1 MGIFDK
7 VKNLF
12 TEEIDEPVR
21 EEIRPVSVVPPKPSI
36 EKVEQPVEQPVKE
49 VVKEEKKPTREE
61 KFVYF
66 TDDDFKDLDKPK
78 KEEVKKVEKKVEPK
92 PLAYKG
98 ASITVNQQPE
108 PKKEFKPS
116 PIISP
121 VYGVLDKNYDKE
133 DIKPKSKPTVYR
145 SSTITIDDV
154 RNKAYGTVEDEI
166 KDDILGKA
174 LIEQTEEK
182 VVEPDINIFE
192 ELDKYGED
200 LPKNNN
206 VDDIFGKL
214 DIKKDEIL
222 DELDE
227 KKDEILG
234 EIDNKTNSIDI
245 LSKEFNDI
253 DDDLDIEESVQKTN
267 DVDITKEFL
276 DDIDDEIATT
286 RDDVEE
292 AKELSDD
299 EETLALARELE
310 EQKKKLNEINN
321 MMDENKKTTKT
332 KSKKKKEKVENEEDN
347 LNESELFDIID
358 SSYEKDDE

>member
-1 MGIFDK
+1 MGLFDK

-12 TEEIDEPVR
+12 TEEVEEP
-21 EEIRPVSVVPPKPSI
+21 IRNEVKPAVVQPKPSI
-36 EKVEQPVEQPVKE
+36 EKFEQPVVEEPVKE
-49 VVKEEKKPTREE
+49 EVKEEKKPTREE

-92 PLAYKG
+92 PMAYKG
-98 ASITVNQQPE
+98 ASISVNPQPE

-121 VYGVLDKNYDKE
+121 VYGVLDKNYEKE
-133 DIKPKSKPTVYR
+133 DIKPKVKPTVYR

-174 LIEQTEEK
+174 LIEQTEEE

-192 ELDKYGED
+192 ELDKYEEE

-227 KKDEILG
+227 KKDEILD
-234 EIDNKTNSIDI
+234 EIDNKTNSIDL

-253 DDDLDIEESVQKTN
+253 DELDVEEPVSKTS

-276 DDIDDEIATT
+276 DDIDEDITT
-286 RDDVEE
+286 NEDVED
-292 AKELSDD
+292 AKDLIDD

-332 KSKKKKEKVENEEDN
+332 KSKKKKEKVEESEED
-347 LNESELFDIID
+347 LNDSELFDIID